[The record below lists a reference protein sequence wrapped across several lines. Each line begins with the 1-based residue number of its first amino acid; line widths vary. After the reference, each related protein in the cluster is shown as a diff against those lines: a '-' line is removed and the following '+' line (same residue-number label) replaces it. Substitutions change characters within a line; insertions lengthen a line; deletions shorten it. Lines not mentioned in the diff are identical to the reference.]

1 MTDWLEILPT
11 DLPTARAVA
20 FVEDPGAG
28 GVAVF
33 LGTTRAE
40 NHPDTALPLQSLDYE
55 AYTDLAL
62 KQLQD
67 LAARA
72 RETWTI
78 LKLALLHR
86 TGRVPVGQPSV
97 VIAVSTPHRAAA

>member
-11 DLPTARAVA
+11 DLPTARALA
-20 FVEDPGAG
+20 FVEDPAAG
-28 GVAVF
+28 GIAVF

-40 NHPDTALPLQSLDYE
+40 THPDTALPLQSLDYE

-62 KQLQD
+62 KQLHN
-67 LAARA
+67 LATRA
-72 RETWTI
+72 RQKWPV

-86 TGRVPVGQPSV
+86 FPNRTQESK
-97 VIAVSTPHRAAA
+97 ACS